1 MESSINGKSDQDMGY
16 DIVVY
21 KFNWTNTNWKQWG
34 IGLGCGGNA
43 KNRMKLIRT
52 VILGYKM
59 KNQLSIDSMLVGTD
73 L

>member
-1 MESSINGKSDQDMGY
+1 M
-16 DIVVY
+16 
-21 KFNWTNTNWKQWG
+21 
-34 IGLGCGGNA
+34 GCGGNA

>member
-1 MESSINGKSDQDMGY
+1 MESSINGKSDRDMGY

-21 KFNWTNTNWKQWG
+21 EFNWTKTNWKKWG
-34 IGLGCGGNA
+34 IGMGCGGNA
-43 KNRMKLIRT
+43 KSRMKLIRT

-59 KNQLSIDSMLVGTD
+59 KNQLSIDSMLVGTA